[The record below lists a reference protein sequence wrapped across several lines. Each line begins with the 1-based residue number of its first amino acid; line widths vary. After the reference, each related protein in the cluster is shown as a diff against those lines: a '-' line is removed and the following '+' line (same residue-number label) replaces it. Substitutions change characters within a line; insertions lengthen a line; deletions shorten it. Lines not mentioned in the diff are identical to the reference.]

1 MAEMPHDKRRL
12 KDVGAKFRLT
22 AHIVRFIYL
31 ALVMGAAALAVL
43 RLSESTEMPGL
54 QAIELVLLA
63 LPWSFALG
71 IEPLSHLGWTGM
83 ATIVVIG
90 LGLNALL
97 LQLFAR
103 LFELRH
109 RPRV

>member
-1 MAEMPHDKRRL
+1 MPADKRRR
-12 KDVGAKFRLT
+12 KDASEKFRLT
-22 AHIVRFIYL
+22 ARMVRFIYL
-31 ALVMGAAALAVL
+31 ALVVSAAALAVL
-43 RLSESTEMPGL
+43 RLSESTEVPGL

-71 IEPLSHLGWTGM
+71 IEPLSHLGFTGM

-97 LQLFAR
+97 LQCLAR
-103 LFELRH
+103 FFELRRT

>member
-1 MAEMPHDKRRL
+1 MPADKRVR
-12 KDVGAKFRLT
+12 KDISAKFRL
-22 AHIVRFIYL
+22 AARMARFIYL
-31 ALVMGAAALAVL
+31 ALVVSAAALAVL
-43 RLSESTEMPGL
+43 RLSESTDMPGL

-71 IEPLSHLGWTGM
+71 IEPLSHLGFTGM

-97 LQLFAR
+97 LQWLAHF
-103 LFELRH
+103 FELR
-109 RPRV
+109 RTCPRV

>member
-1 MAEMPHDKRRL
+1 M
-12 KDVGAKFRLT
+12 
-22 AHIVRFIYL
+22 VRFIYL
-31 ALVMGAAALAVL
+31 TLVVSAAAAAVF

-71 IEPLSHLGWTGM
+71 IEPLARLGWTGM
-83 ATIVVIG
+83 ATIVVTG

-97 LQLFAR
+97 LRWLAR
-103 LFELRH
+103 FLELKDRS
-109 RPRV
+109 RV

>member
-1 MAEMPHDKRRL
+1 VTGIKFKSATRL
-12 KDVGAKFRLT
+12 AL
-22 AHIVRFIYL
+22 FIYL
-31 ALVMGAAALAVL
+31 ALITVAVVLAVV

-54 QAIELVLLA
+54 QTIELVLLA

-97 LQLFAR
+97 LQWLAR
-103 LFELRH
+103 LFELHH

>member
-1 MAEMPHDKRRL
+1 VTGIKFKSATRL
-12 KDVGAKFRLT
+12 AL
-22 AHIVRFIYL
+22 FIYL
-31 ALVMGAAALAVL
+31 ALITVAVVLAVV
-43 RLSESTEMPGL
+43 RLSESAEMPGL

-71 IEPLSHLGWTGM
+71 IEPLSYLGWIGM

-97 LQLFAR
+97 LHWLPR
-103 LFELRH
+103 LFELQR
-109 RPRV
+109 RPHV

>member
-1 MAEMPHDKRRL
+1 M
-12 KDVGAKFRLT
+12 
-22 AHIVRFIYL
+22 VRFIYL
-31 ALVMGAAALAVL
+31 ALVVSAAALAVL

-83 ATIVVIG
+83 ATIVVTG

-97 LQLFAR
+97 LQWLAR
-103 LFELRH
+103 FLELKH

>member
-1 MAEMPHDKRRL
+1 MMGHVSTSVTRL
-12 KDVGAKFRLT
+12 ALPF
-22 AHIVRFIYL
+22 YL
-31 ALVMGAAALAVL
+31 ALVIASATLVVA

-71 IEPLSHLGWTGM
+71 IEPLSHLGWPGM

-97 LQLFAR
+97 LQRLAR
-103 LFELRH
+103 LFALHH
-109 RPRV
+109 RPRA

>member
-1 MAEMPHDKRRL
+1 MAEMPSDRRRR
-12 KDVGAKFRLT
+12 KDHRAKLRT
-22 AHIVRFIYL
+22 AQIIRFIYL
-31 ALVMGAAALAVL
+31 ALVVSAAALAIL
-43 RLSESTEMPGL
+43 RLSESAEMPGL

-71 IEPLSHLGWTGM
+71 IEPLSRLGFTGM

-90 LGLNALL
+90 LGLNTLL
-97 LQLFAR
+97 LHWLAR
-103 LFELRH
+103 LFALHH

>member
-1 MAEMPHDKRRL
+1 VIAS
-12 KDVGAKFRLT
+12 
-22 AHIVRFIYL
+22 
-31 ALVMGAAALAVL
+31 AALAVA

-54 QAIELVLLA
+54 QSIELVLLA

-97 LQLFAR
+97 LQWLAR
-103 LFELRH
+103 LLEFYH
-109 RPRV
+109 RRRV

>member
-1 MAEMPHDKRRL
+1 MAQ
-12 KDVGAKFRLT
+12 
-22 AHIVRFIYL
+22 FIYL
-31 ALVMGAAALAVL
+31 ALVVGAAALAVA
-43 RLSESTEMPGL
+43 RLSQSTEMPGL

-71 IEPLSHLGWTGM
+71 IEPLSHMGWTGM

-97 LQLFAR
+97 LQWLAR
-103 LFELRH
+103 LFELRRT
-109 RPRV
+109 RPRA

>member
-1 MAEMPHDKRRL
+1 MSADKRL
-12 KDVGAKFRLT
+12 CKDASAKFGLT
-22 AHIVRFIYL
+22 TRMVPFIYF
-31 ALVMGAAALAVL
+31 ALVVSAAGLAVL

-71 IEPLSHLGWTGM
+71 IEPLSRVGWTGM

-90 LGLNALL
+90 LGLNAFLL
-97 LQLFAR
+97 RWLAR
-103 LFELRH
+103 FFELRRT
-109 RPRV
+109 RPRM

>member
-1 MAEMPHDKRRL
+1 MAKMRDKRRL
-12 KDVGAKFRLT
+12 KDLGAKFRLT
-22 AHIVRFIYL
+22 PRMVLIYL
-31 ALVMGAAALAVL
+31 ALVASAAALAIL

-97 LQLFAR
+97 VRWLAR
-103 LFELRH
+103 LFVLRQ
-109 RPRV
+109 RPRA

>member
-1 MAEMPHDKRRL
+1 M
-12 KDVGAKFRLT
+12 
-22 AHIVRFIYL
+22 VRFIYL
-31 ALVMGAAALAVL
+31 ALVVGAVTLAVL
-43 RLSESTEMPGL
+43 RLSESTAMPGL

-90 LGLNALL
+90 LVLNALL
-97 LQLFAR
+97 LQWLAR

>member
-1 MAEMPHDKRRL
+1 M
-12 KDVGAKFRLT
+12 
-22 AHIVRFIYL
+22 VRFIYL
-31 ALVMGAAALAVL
+31 ALVVAAAALAVL

-97 LQLFAR
+97 LQWLAR
-103 LFELRH
+103 LFGLRH